1 MSHPMFGVPPLVEE
15 VELNMVSRH
24 FRGPRSSALV
34 LRLAVIQRSEEN
46 HFQQESVWPA
56 TDWTL

>member
-1 MSHPMFGVPPLVEE
+1 MSPLVEE